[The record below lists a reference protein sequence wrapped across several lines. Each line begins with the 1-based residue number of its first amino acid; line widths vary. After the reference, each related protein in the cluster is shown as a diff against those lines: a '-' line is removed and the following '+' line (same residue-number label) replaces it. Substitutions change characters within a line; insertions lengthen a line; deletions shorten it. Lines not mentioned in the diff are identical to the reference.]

1 MGVEK
6 KLDTP
11 QNLSIDGDILSWDPV
26 ENATSYDIYVDNEV
40 AATVTVASK
49 ANNLTAFLTGIA
61 NALRAKK
68 GTTELINPQDF
79 ESEIT
84 SIQTGSTITL
94 QTKAATPTKNT
105 QTITPDASYGGLSSV
120 TVHPIPDEYIITSD
134 ATATA
139 SDIKKDKS
147 AYVNGVK
154 LQGTFTAPTTS
165 LQNKTITPTKSE
177 QTIRADAGYDG
188 LESVK
193 VEAIPSKY
201 IDTTSGTATGAD
213 ILKGKTA
220 YAKGALITGT
230 LTASSITIA
239 VNGTTSS
246 ETTGTLYNEITV
258 RVPTKGG
265 ITEISTTD
273 EMNSLLQDETNI
285 GKMYRYVGV
294 TNSTYTKG
302 DIYEVAVL

>member
-79 ESEIT
+79 ESEIINST
-84 SIQTGSTITL
+84 STIT
-94 QTKAATPTKNT
+94 
-105 QTITPDASYGGLSSV
+105 
-120 TVHPIPDEYIITSD
+120 
-134 ATATA
+134 
-139 SDIKKDKS
+139 
-147 AYVNGVK
+147 
-154 LQGTFTAPTTS
+154 

-177 QTIRADAGYDG
+177 QTIQADAGYDG

-193 VEAIPSKY
+193 VEAIPSEY

>member
-49 ANNLTAFLTGIA
+49 TNNLTAFLTGIA
-61 NALRAKK
+61 NALRTKK
-68 GTTELINPQDF
+68 GTTGLINPQDF

-120 TVHPIPDEYIITSD
+120 TVHPIPSEYI
-134 ATATA
+134 
-139 SDIKKDKS
+139 
-147 AYVNGVK
+147 N
-154 LQGTFTAPTTS
+154 TT
-165 LQNKTITPTKSE
+165 
-177 QTIRADAGYDG
+177 D
-188 LESVK
+188 
-193 VEAIPSKY
+193 
-201 IDTTSGTATGAD
+201 GTATGSD

-220 YAKGALITGT
+220 YAKGTLITGT

-294 TNSTYTKG
+294 TNSTYTNG

>member
-84 SIQTGSTITL
+84 NSTSTITL
-94 QTKAATPTKNT
+94 QK
-105 QTITPDASYGGLSSV
+105 
-120 TVHPIPDEYIITSD
+120 
-134 ATATA
+134 
-139 SDIKKDKS
+139 
-147 AYVNGVK
+147 
-154 LQGTFTAPTTS
+154 
-165 LQNKTITPTKSE
+165 NKTITPTKSE
-177 QTIRADAGYDG
+177 QTIQADAGYDG

-193 VEAIPSKY
+193 VEAIPSEY
-201 IDTTSGTATGAD
+201 IDTTNGTATGTD

-230 LTASSITIA
+230 LTTSSITIA

>member
-79 ESEIT
+79 ESEIAN
-84 SIQTGSTITL
+84 STIT
-94 QTKAATPTKNT
+94 
-105 QTITPDASYGGLSSV
+105 
-120 TVHPIPDEYIITSD
+120 
-134 ATATA
+134 
-139 SDIKKDKS
+139 
-147 AYVNGVK
+147 
-154 LQGTFTAPTTS
+154 

-193 VEAIPSKY
+193 VGAIPSEY

>member
-84 SIQTGSTITL
+84 NSTSTITL
-94 QTKAATPTKNT
+94 QK
-105 QTITPDASYGGLSSV
+105 
-120 TVHPIPDEYIITSD
+120 
-134 ATATA
+134 
-139 SDIKKDKS
+139 
-147 AYVNGVK
+147 
-154 LQGTFTAPTTS
+154 
-165 LQNKTITPTKSE
+165 NKTITPTKSE

-188 LESVK
+188 LESVT
-193 VEAIPSKY
+193 VRAIPSEY
-201 IDTTSGTATGAD
+201 IDTTSGTATGTD

>member
-11 QNLSIDGDILSWDPV
+11 QNLSINGDILSWDPV

-79 ESEIT
+79 ESEIAN
-84 SIQTGSTITL
+84 STIT
-94 QTKAATPTKNT
+94 
-105 QTITPDASYGGLSSV
+105 
-120 TVHPIPDEYIITSD
+120 
-134 ATATA
+134 
-139 SDIKKDKS
+139 
-147 AYVNGVK
+147 
-154 LQGTFTAPTTS
+154 

-177 QTIRADAGYDG
+177 QTIQADAGYDG

-193 VEAIPSKY
+193 VGAIPSEY

>member
-26 ENATSYDIYVDNEV
+26 ENATSYDIYVDNKL
-40 AATVTVASK
+40 AATVNAASK
-49 ANNLTAFLTGIA
+49 TNNLTAFLTGIA
-61 NALRAKK
+61 NTLRAKK

-79 ESEIT
+79 ESEIA

-94 QTKAATPTKNT
+94 QTKTATPTKST
-105 QTITPDASYGGLSSV
+105 QTILPDTGYGGLSSI
-120 TVHPIPDEYIITSD
+120 TIEPIPDKYITTDD

-139 SDIKKDKS
+139 SDILKDKT
-147 AYVNGVK
+147 AYVNGTK
-154 LQGTFTAPTTS
+154 LQGTFTVPTPT
-165 LQNKTITPTKSE
+165 LQSKTITPSKSE
-177 QTIRADAGYDG
+177 QTVQADSGYDG
-188 LESVK
+188 LKSVK
-193 VEAIPSKY
+193 VEAIPSEY
-201 IDTTSGTATGAD
+201 INTTDGTATGSD

-220 YAKGALITGT
+220 YAKGTLITGT

-258 RVPTKGG
+258 NVPTKGG

>member
-11 QNLSIDGDILSWDPV
+11 QNLSIDRDILSWDPV

-61 NALRAKK
+61 DALRAKK

-84 SIQTGSTITL
+84 SITSSTTTL
-94 QTKAATPTKNT
+94 QK
-105 QTITPDASYGGLSSV
+105 
-120 TVHPIPDEYIITSD
+120 
-134 ATATA
+134 
-139 SDIKKDKS
+139 
-147 AYVNGVK
+147 
-154 LQGTFTAPTTS
+154 
-165 LQNKTITPTKSE
+165 NKTITPTKSD

-188 LESVK
+188 LESVI

>member
-11 QNLSIDGDILSWDPV
+11 QNLSINGDILSWDPV
-26 ENATSYDIYVDNEV
+26 ENATSYDIYVDNKV
-40 AATVTVASK
+40 ASTVTVASK

-84 SIQTGSTITL
+84 NSTSTIT
-94 QTKAATPTKNT
+94 
-105 QTITPDASYGGLSSV
+105 
-120 TVHPIPDEYIITSD
+120 
-134 ATATA
+134 
-139 SDIKKDKS
+139 
-147 AYVNGVK
+147 
-154 LQGTFTAPTTS
+154 

-177 QTIRADAGYDG
+177 QTIQADAGYDG

-193 VEAIPSKY
+193 VGAIPSEY

-294 TNSTYTKG
+294 PNSTYTKG

>member
-40 AATVTVASK
+40 AATATVASK

-84 SIQTGSTITL
+84 NSTIT
-94 QTKAATPTKNT
+94 
-105 QTITPDASYGGLSSV
+105 
-120 TVHPIPDEYIITSD
+120 
-134 ATATA
+134 
-139 SDIKKDKS
+139 
-147 AYVNGVK
+147 
-154 LQGTFTAPTTS
+154 

-177 QTIRADAGYDG
+177 QTIRADTGYGG

-193 VEAIPSKY
+193 VEAIPSEY

-285 GKMYRYVGV
+285 GKMYRYAGV

>member
-11 QNLSIDGDILSWDPV
+11 QKLSIDGDILSWDPV
-26 ENATSYDIYVDNEV
+26 ENATSYDIYVDNNV
-40 AATVTVASK
+40 ASTVTVASK

-84 SIQTGSTITL
+84 S
-94 QTKAATPTKNT
+94 
-105 QTITPDASYGGLSSV
+105 
-120 TVHPIPDEYIITSD
+120 
-134 ATATA
+134 
-139 SDIKKDKS
+139 
-147 AYVNGVK
+147 
-154 LQGTFTAPTTS
+154 GTTT

-177 QTIRADAGYDG
+177 QTIQADAGYDG

-193 VEAIPSKY
+193 VEAIPSEY
-201 IDTTSGTATGAD
+201 IDTTSGTATGTD

-230 LTASSITIA
+230 LTTSSITIA

-258 RVPTKGG
+258 NVPTKGG

-285 GKMYRYVGV
+285 GKMYRYVGE

>member
-84 SIQTGSTITL
+84 NSTIT
-94 QTKAATPTKNT
+94 
-105 QTITPDASYGGLSSV
+105 
-120 TVHPIPDEYIITSD
+120 
-134 ATATA
+134 
-139 SDIKKDKS
+139 
-147 AYVNGVK
+147 
-154 LQGTFTAPTTS
+154 

-177 QTIRADAGYDG
+177 QTIRADAGYGG

-193 VEAIPSKY
+193 VEAIPSEY